1 MAGIPWWTTD
11 IGGFHDGDIRDPK
24 FQELLIRWFQYG
36 AFCPVMRLH
45 GNRAPYKAPLSS
57 TGGGRCASGAENEI
71 WSYGEENYEIMK
83 KYIEIRENMRPYTRR
98 LMREASET
106 GAPVMRPLFYEF
118 PEDERA
124 WEIQD
129 EFLYGDK
136 VLVAPVTE
144 YLQREREVYL
154 PAGADWTEKNTGEK
168 YRGGQTVLAK
178 APLSVIP
185 VFVRE

>member
-1 MAGIPWWTTD
+1 M
-11 IGGFHDGDIRDPK
+11 
-24 FQELLIRWFQYG
+24 IRWFQYG

-45 GNRAPYKAPLSS
+45 GNRSPYKEPLS
-57 TGGGRCASGAENEI
+57 TIGGGRCGSGAENEI

-83 KYIEIRENMRPYTRR
+83 KYIEIREEMRPYTRR
-98 LMREASET
+98 MMQEASEM
-106 GAPVMRPLFYEF
+106 GAPVMRPLFYQF
-118 PEDERA
+118 PEDARA

-129 EFLYGDK
+129 QFLYGDK

-154 PAGADWTEKNTGEK
+154 PKGADWTEQSTGKK
-168 YRGGQTVLAK
+168 YQGGQTVRAE